1 MRWLLLILALAPVAA
16 RAEIASPE
24 ECAAAVAADAGR
36 AREEAALWERLGGGV
51 PARLCE
57 ADALAALG
65 AHATAA
71 RLLTRLAENP
81 NRAIGAELR
90 AVILADGAG
99 QWLAAERPDLARAA
113 LDQAD
118 RIAPPDAD
126 RLVLRARADAALAD
140 WPAAQAALERAV
152 AADPGSAIAHALLA
166 AALRR
171 QGEPEAALA
180 EAERAYALAPDL
192 PEALFETAAA
202 LAETGDTARAGELW
216 LRLIRAHPESDLAAP
231 ARANLQRIN

>member
-1 MRWLLLILALAPVAA
+1 MRWLLLIFALLPVAV

-24 ECAAAVAADAGR
+24 QCAAAVAADPVR

-65 AHATAA
+65 AHASAA
-71 RLLTRLAENP
+71 MLLTRLAENP
-81 NRAIGAELR
+81 NRAMGADLR
-90 AVILADGAG
+90 AVILGDGAA
-99 QWLAAERPDLARAA
+99 QWLAAGRPDLARAA
-113 LDQAD
+113 LEQAD

-126 RLVLRARADAALAD
+126 RLILRARAAAAEGD

-152 AADPGSAIAHALLA
+152 VVDPDNALALALLA

-171 QGEPEAALA
+171 QGDVTAALA
-180 EAERAYALAPDL
+180 EAERAYRLAPDL

-202 LAETGDTARAGELW
+202 LAETGETARAGELW
-216 LRLIRAHPESDLAAP
+216 LRLIQAHPDSDLAAS
-231 ARANLQRIN
+231 ARANLQRLN